1 MGLGGPEAS
10 GSPAATPV
18 TYEGDGGIRLAGDA
32 YGDPGAPPVVLLH
45 GGGQTRHAWGGTA
58 AALAAA
64 GWYAI
69 SLDLRGHGDSAW
81 DPAGDYS
88 VDALARDLR
97 GVVRQLGR
105 PPVLVGASLGG
116 LTALAAEGESAAP
129 FAAAVVLVDI
139 APRVQPDGVQR
150 IIEFMTGHPEG
161 FATLDE
167 AADAI
172 AGYAAHRPRPKDLSG
187 LRKNLRLGDDGRYRW
202 HWDPRMMSGDKRPN
216 ATRNPERLERCARAL
231 RVPTLLVRGRMSDI
245 VSEEGAQAFLALVPH
260 ARYADVSG
268 AGHMVAG
275 DRNDA
280 FTGAVLAFL
289 RDAGL
294 H

>member
-1 MGLGGPEAS
+1 MGPGEREID

-18 TYEGDGGIRLAGDA
+18 TYEGDDGLRLAGDA
-32 YGDPGAPPVVLLH
+32 YGDPADPPVLLLH

-58 AALAAA
+58 AALAAN

-81 DPAGDYS
+81 DPMGDYS

-97 GVVRQLGR
+97 CVVSTLAR

-116 LTALAAEGESAAP
+116 LTALAAVGESDEP
-129 FAAAVVLVDI
+129 LAAAVVLVDI
-139 APRVQPDGVQR
+139 APRVEPDGVQR
-150 IIEFMTGHPEG
+150 IVEFMTGNPDG
-161 FATLDE
+161 FATLEE

-172 AGYAAHRPRPKDLSG
+172 ASYAAHRPRPKDLSG

-202 HWDPRMMSGDKRPN
+202 HWDPRMVSGDRRPN
-216 ATRNPERLERCARAL
+216 ATRDPERMERCARAL

-245 VSEEGAQAFLALVPH
+245 VSEEGARAFLALVPQ
-260 ARYADVSG
+260 ASYADVSG

-280 FTGAVLAFL
+280 FSSAVLAFL
-289 RDAGL
+289 RGADL
-294 H
+294 R